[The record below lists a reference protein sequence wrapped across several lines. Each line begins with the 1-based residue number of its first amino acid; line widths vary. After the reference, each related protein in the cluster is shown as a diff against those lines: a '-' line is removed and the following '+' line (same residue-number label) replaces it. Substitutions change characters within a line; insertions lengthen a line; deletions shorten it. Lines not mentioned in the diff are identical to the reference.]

1 MKLKWIAVLGVVLL
15 AAQVS
20 AEEAPV
26 LKTQQ
31 DKVNYG
37 IGVSVGRNL
46 KRQGIDVNADLV
58 AKGMRD
64 ELAGSK
70 LLMSNED
77 LQKTMT
83 EFQMELQ
90 QKQAKA
96 KMAAAQD
103 NQKEGDAFLA
113 ENKKKDGVVTLKSG
127 LQYKILKAGKGQ
139 KPKETDTVEVNYKG
153 TLISG
158 KVFDSSQSGQP
169 ASFKVNQVIPGWQE
183 GLKLMPVGSKWQII
197 IPPGLAYG
205 QQGAGKDIGPNTT
218 LIFEV
223 ELVGIK

>member
-58 AKGMRD
+58 AKGIRD

-70 LLMSNED
+70 LLMSNEE